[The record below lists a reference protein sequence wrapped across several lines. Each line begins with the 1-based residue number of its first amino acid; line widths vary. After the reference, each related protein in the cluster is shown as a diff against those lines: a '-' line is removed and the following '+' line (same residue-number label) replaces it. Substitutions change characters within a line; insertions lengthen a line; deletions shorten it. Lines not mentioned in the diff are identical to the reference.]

1 MSAITAT
8 GSVATRK
15 PSDSLL
21 RLAMRLDAVLVGI
34 GGIVLLAAAGWFA
47 DLTGLPKSVEYGV
60 GVFSVG
66 YGIAVFALAAIER
79 VRPAG
84 IGTVIA
90 NAACTVIALVA
101 VFTLALTTA
110 GVVVVIGAGIY
121 TLALAELQ
129 YVGVRRIPA

>member
-1 MSAITAT
+1 MTAITAT
-8 GSVATRK
+8 AGTRK
-15 PSDSLL
+15 STDSLL

-34 GGIVLLAAAGWFA
+34 SGVALLAAAGWFA

-60 GVFSVG
+60 GVFSVV
-66 YGIAVFALAAIER
+66 YGLVVFALAGIER

-101 VFTLALTTA
+101 VFTMALTTA
-110 GVVVVIGAGIY
+110 GVVAVIGTGIY
-121 TLALAELQ
+121 TLAMAELQ
-129 YVGVRRIPA
+129 YVAVRRISA

>member
-8 GSVATRK
+8 GSAGTRN
-15 PSDSLL
+15 STDSLL

-34 GGIVLLAAAGWFA
+34 SGIALLAAAGWFA
-47 DLTGLPKSVEYGV
+47 DLTGLPRSVEYGV
-60 GVFSVG
+60 GVFSVL
-66 YGIAVFALAAIER
+66 YGIAVFALAGIER

-90 NAACTVIALVA
+90 NAACTVIALAA
-101 VFTLALTTA
+101 VFTMSLTTA
-110 GVVVVIGAGIY
+110 GVVFVIGTGIY
-121 TLALAELQ
+121 TLAMAELQ

>member
-1 MSAITAT
+1 MTAITTAGAGIT
-8 GSVATRK
+8 KGT
-15 PSDSLL
+15 DSLL

-34 GGIVLLAAAGWFA
+34 GGIALLAAAGWFA
-47 DLTGLPKSVEYGV
+47 DLTGLRKSVEYGV
-60 GVFSVG
+60 GIFSVL
-66 YGIAVFALAAIER
+66 YGVAVFALAGIER

-101 VFTLALTTA
+101 VFTMALTTA

-121 TLALAELQ
+121 TLAMAELQ